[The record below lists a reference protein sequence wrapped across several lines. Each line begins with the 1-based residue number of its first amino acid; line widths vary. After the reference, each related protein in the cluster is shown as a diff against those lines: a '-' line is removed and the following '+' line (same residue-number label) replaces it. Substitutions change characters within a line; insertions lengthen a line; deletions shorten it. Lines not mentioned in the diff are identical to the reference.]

1 MPKIDIAG
9 LPIEAR
15 VNYPDPFAA
24 PIAGRE
30 KKRLGNAVGIDQF
43 GVNLMTLKPGSWS
56 SQRHWQHTEDEMVF
70 VVSGE
75 VVLCED
81 SGETVLKAG
90 EAAGWKSG
98 VPNGHCLI
106 NRTGKDVVVLEIGTR
121 HVKETVTYSDIDMMM
136 MRDENGPRYQKK
148 SGEPYPKRT

>member
-1 MPKIDIAG
+1 MPKIDIAS
-9 LPIEAR
+9 LPLDAR

-24 PIAGRE
+24 PIVGRE

-81 SGETVLKAG
+81 GGETVLKAG

-106 NRTGKDVVVLEIGTR
+106 NRTDKDVVVLEIGTR
-121 HVKETVTYSDIDMMM
+121 HAKEQVTYSDIDMVMT
-136 MRDENGPRYQKK
+136 RDENGPRYMKK

>member
-1 MPKIDIAG
+1 MPKIDIAS
-9 LPIEAR
+9 LPLDAR
-15 VNYPDPFAA
+15 MTYPDPFGV
-24 PIAGRE
+24 PITGRE

-56 SQRHWQHTEDEMVF
+56 SQRHWQHTEDELVF

-75 VVLCED
+75 VVLCEND
-81 SGETVLKAG
+81 GETVLKAG

-106 NRTGKDVVVLEIGTR
+106 NRTDKDAVVLEIGTR
-121 HVKETVTYSDIDMMM
+121 HVKEQVTYSDIDMMM
-136 MRDENGPRYQKK
+136 TRDENGPRYTKK
-148 SGEPYPKRT
+148 SGEPYPKKT

>member
-1 MPKIDIAG
+1 MPKIDIAS
-9 LPIEAR
+9 LPLENR

-24 PIAGRE
+24 PINGRE

-43 GVNLMTLKPGSWS
+43 GVNLMTLKPGAWS
-56 SQRHWQHTEDEMVF
+56 SQRHWQHTEDEMIF

-81 SGETVLKAG
+81 NGETVLKAG

-106 NRTGKDVVVLEIGTR
+106 NRTDKDAVVLEIGTR
-121 HVKETVTYSDIDMMM
+121 HAKEQVTYSDIDMVMT
-136 MRDENGPRYQKK
+136 RDENGPRYLKK

>member
-1 MPKIDIAG
+1 MPKIDIAS
-9 LPIEAR
+9 LPVEAR

-24 PIAGRE
+24 PINGRE

-56 SQRHWQHTEDEMVF
+56 SQRHWQHTEDEMIY

-81 SGETVLKAG
+81 NGETVLKAG

-106 NRTGKDVVVLEIGTR
+106 NRTGNDVVVLEIGTR
-121 HVKETVTYSDIDMMM
+121 HVKESVTYSDIDMMM
-136 MRDENGPRYQKK
+136 HRDENGPRYTKK
-148 SGEPYPKRT
+148 SGELYPKRT

>member
-1 MPKIDIAG
+1 MPKIDIAS
-9 LPIEAR
+9 LPLDAR

-24 PIAGRE
+24 PIVGRE

-43 GVNLMTLKPGSWS
+43 GVNMMTLKPGSWS

-81 SGETVLKAG
+81 NGETVLKAG

-106 NRTGKDVVVLEIGTR
+106 NRTDKDVVVLEIGTR
-121 HVKETVTYSDIDMMM
+121 HAKEQVTYSDIDMVMT
-136 MRDENGPRYQKK
+136 RDENGPRYMKK